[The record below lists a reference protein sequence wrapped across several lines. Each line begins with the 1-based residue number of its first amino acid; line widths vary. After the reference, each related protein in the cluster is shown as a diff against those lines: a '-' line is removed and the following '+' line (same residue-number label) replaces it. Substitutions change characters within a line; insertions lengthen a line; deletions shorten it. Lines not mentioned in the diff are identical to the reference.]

1 MYKAGSFIFTNNTN
15 NNFFSLSRWIRF
27 FTGKIEGVDKI
38 LPQIGKKEIE
48 LTHSMDTMGRKFNQR
63 EDQVFSAEPTMSIMP
78 LRKYTENENTD
89 YLIYEWIG
97 VDDETLAEVA
107 YHLYDKYVVETYGVV
122 QLFGYIYKRFMEV
135 VFGIENMIEKPNF
148 FPNGNVC
155 SELLGRSVKMVAEN
169 RFYFLTQ
176 YINRWNLNSA
186 HPLDLYWLVKMFP
199 EHFKLVERKGFDKL

>member
-1 MYKAGSFIFTNNTN
+1 MYKPNSIVFTNNKN
-15 NNFFSLSRWIRF
+15 NSFFSLSRWIRF
-27 FTGKIEGVDKI
+27 FTKVKGEPV
-38 LPQIGKKEIE
+38 Q
-48 LTHSMDTMGRKFNQR
+48 LTHCMFTMGENFNSR
-63 EDQVFSAEPTMSIMP
+63 EEQVFSAEPTMSIMP

-107 YHLYDKYVVETYGVV
+107 YHLYDKYVVETYGFP
-122 QLFGYIYKRFMEV
+122 QLLGHMYRWFMEK
-135 VFGIENMIEKPNF
+135 VFRIKNMIEKPTF

-169 RFYFLTQ
+169 RFNELNKI
-176 YINRWNLNSA
+176 INRWNLNSA